1 MKKNGFMVVECIIAS
16 VVVLTAIT
24 ILYSQVKSVS
34 RSYNTSFNYDN
45 ITSMYSLANLR
56 TFLMNDDNYD
66 RLVNAFNQNYNA
78 ITDTN
83 DCQKYYVHI
92 DCSIFKSEATNY
104 CDILLDTMGITT
116 TTARPRQIIFT
127 KANLPIQN
135 ECDLE
140 NNKSQLRTTFVDYIK
155 TLKPDD
161 NDSRYM
167 LIGRFDDDTMAS
179 IIVYRSSEVQNG

>member
-92 DCSIFKSEATNY
+92 DCSIFKNEATNY

-140 NNKSQLRTTFVDYIK
+140 NDKSQLRTTFVDYIK

>member
-45 ITSMYSLANLR
+45 ITSMYSLSNLR
-56 TFLMNDDNYD
+56 SFLMNGDNYD
-66 RLVNAFNQNYNA
+66 RLLTSFNNNYNA
-78 ITDTN
+78 IGNTN
-83 DCQKYYVHI
+83 DCQKHYIHI
-92 DCSIFKSEATNY
+92 DCSVFKNDAVNY

-116 TTARPRQIIFT
+116 TSARPRQIIFT
-127 KANLPIQN
+127 TSNLAIQK
-135 ECDLE
+135 CDLE
-140 NNKSQLRTTFVDYIK
+140 NDKGQLRATFVDYIK

-161 NDSRYM
+161 NESRYM
-167 LIGRFDDDTMAS
+167 LIARFDDDTMAS
-179 IIVYRSSEVQNG
+179 LIIYRSSEVQNG